1 MRNGWSNCFLIV
13 LYASPCVVLVG
24 LIYLERLKMAEPSL
38 VLSIRNIQVRKQI
51 STPESAFA
59 SPIKKGKT
67 GGTSTKSPATKTELQ
82 TKDVHRN
89 NIAKATAVEVVAI
102 IMSEF
107 QNSREAAR
115 IRCCPSIL
123 RPIIVPMS
131 LQRLLVTAVMV
142 AAKFLED
149 EVLPNAAWSRPASAS
164 SALTSRALALRK
176 SIYSARAREMPGPA
190 RPLPPR
196 RALSRACA
204 AHAFLRA

>member
-1 MRNGWSNCFLIV
+1 MI
-13 LYASPCVVLVG
+13 
-24 LIYLERLKMAEPSL
+24 
-38 VLSIRNIQVRKQI
+38 
-51 STPESAFA
+51 
-59 SPIKKGKT
+59 
-67 GGTSTKSPATKTELQ
+67 
-82 TKDVHRN
+82 
-89 NIAKATAVEVVAI
+89 
-102 IMSEF
+102 
-107 QNSREAAR
+107 
-115 IRCCPSIL
+115 
-123 RPIIVPMS
+123 